1 VEVNVCMKAFENV
14 FKFIDGPYEWWIM
27 VLLKSRYRESMCH
40 GGGQHDR
47 LLDDGLNSRSPN
59 SGISLSRISC
69 NVENNIPYFK

>member
-1 VEVNVCMKAFENV
+1 MNRWALRVVENGVVEIK
-14 FKFIDGPYEWWIM
+14 GQGSY
-27 VLLKSRYRESMCH
+27 
-40 GGGQHDR
+40 GGQHDW